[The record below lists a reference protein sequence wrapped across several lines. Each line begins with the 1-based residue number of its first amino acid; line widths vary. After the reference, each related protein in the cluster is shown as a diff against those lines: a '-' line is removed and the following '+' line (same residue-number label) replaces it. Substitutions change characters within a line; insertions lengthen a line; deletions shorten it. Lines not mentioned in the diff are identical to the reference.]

1 MHGGRHGVALLSFS
15 CRNDEE
21 PAWLASIRAM
31 CACRTLKSAPTIVR
45 RDMPIGRH
53 AWRVGPGLRMHERG
67 VGADFNVRE
76 GVAVAIDANRRAVI
90 Q

>member
-31 CACRTLKSAPTIVR
+31 RVCRTLKSPTIVR
-45 RDMPIGRH
+45 RGMPIGRH
-53 AWRVGPGLRMHERG
+53 AWRIGPALGMHDRD

-76 GVAVAIDANRRAVI
+76 GVAVGIDADRRAVI

>member
-21 PAWLASIRAM
+21 PAQLASIRAM
-31 CACRTLKSAPTIVR
+31 RVCRTLKSPTIAR
-45 RDMPIGRH
+45 YDMPIRGH
-53 AWRVGPGLRMHERG
+53 AWRVGPGHGMHERG

>member
-31 CACRTLKSAPTIVR
+31 RVCRTLKSPTIVR
-45 RDMPIGRH
+45 HDMPICRQ
-53 AWRVGPGLRMHERG
+53 AWRIGPALGMHGRG

>member
-31 CACRTLKSAPTIVR
+31 CACRTLKSPTIVR
-45 RDMPIGRH
+45 HDMPICRH
-53 AWRVGPGLRMHERG
+53 AWRVDPGLGMHERG

-76 GVAVAIDANRRAVI
+76 GVAVAIDANRPAVI